1 MSMNLSLYSKDTK
14 LPPLDKDQDSSKL
27 ITLMVQTF
35 YILIGAILGVII
47 GVSVFLLTDLQGI
60 AILIGISCQ
69 ISVYF
74 IGLFIPIRLS
84 ISIIQVLG
92 QMLSNITKP
101 IDRSAGLFN
110 R

>member
-1 MSMNLSLYSKDTK
+1 MNLSLHSIDTRI
-14 LPPLDKDQDSSKL
+14 PLDKDQESAKYN
-27 ITLMVQTF
+27 TLMVQTF
-35 YILIGAILGVII
+35 YIIIATII
-47 GVSVFLLTDLQGI
+47 GSIIGMIIFLLTDLQGI

-69 ISVYF
+69 IIEYF

-92 QMLSNITKP
+92 KMLSNVTKP
-101 IDRSAGLFN
+101 IDKSAGFFN

>member
-1 MSMNLSLYSKDTK
+1 MAMNLSLYSKDTRI
-14 LPPLDKDQDSSKL
+14 PIDKDQESAKYIPL
-27 ITLMVQTF
+27 IVQTF
-35 YILIGAILGVII
+35 YIIIATII
-47 GVSVFLLTDLQGI
+47 GLIIGMSVFLLTDLQGI

-69 ISVYF
+69 IIVYF

-92 QMLSNITKP
+92 QMLSNVTKP